1 MADGSDETNFS
12 IFEDLQ
18 NVLGF
23 DVTDDFESFLVV
35 QEEVTDNSS
44 TVKFTQVQ
52 REELETVL
60 KSCNIPGEYEIASR
74 LLDITS
80 SNGSE
85 EKVQS
90 FLLCVR
96 QAFRPSTL
104 LQPKKK
110 QRGLFRLSKTFS
122 EMHQQKDFKSKHS
135 GTSWLDLKLL
145 QALHSSAL
153 E

>member
-23 DVTDDFESFLVV
+23 HVTDDFRSFLVV

-52 REELETVL
+52 RDELETVL
-60 KSCNIPGEYEIASR
+60 ERIATKSYNIPGEYEIASR
-74 LLDITS
+74 LLDIIS

-96 QAFRPSTL
+96 QAFSAFYSVTTKEKTKRVI
-104 LQPKKK
+104 QIE
-110 QRGLFRLSKTFS
+110 QNFFRN
-122 EMHQQKDFKSKHS
+122 
-135 GTSWLDLKLL
+135 
-145 QALHSSAL
+145 ASAERL
-153 E
+153 